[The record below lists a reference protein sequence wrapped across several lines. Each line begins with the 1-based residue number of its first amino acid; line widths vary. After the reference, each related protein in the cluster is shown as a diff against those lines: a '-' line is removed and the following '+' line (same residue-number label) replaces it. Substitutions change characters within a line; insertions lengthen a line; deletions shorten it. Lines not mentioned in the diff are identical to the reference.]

1 MVNDPAKILQEALKL
16 PPEARAAIAG
26 WLLDSLDSV
35 SDDDAEDRW
44 SDEISRRIQE
54 LDSAIVKAVPWSV
67 ARRTISDA

>member
-1 MVNDPAKILQEALKL
+1 MANDPAKILQEALKL
-16 PPEARAAIAG
+16 PPEARAALAG